1 MLNTQWSRLFW
12 CIIIAILL
20 NSPSPVRP
28 ANIDP
33 ADNGSRYAYGE
44 NVGWINFKPTQG
56 PGVTVTDSQVIGYAW
71 GENIGWIS
79 LSPPAGGVLN
89 DGNGKLSGFAWG
101 ENVGWINFAPF
112 GSGVWINPNSGE
124 FSGYAWGE
132 NVGWINF
139 VPKGVP
145 VETSWRGGSPVETIS
160 VPSTPRGP
168 ASTVLGVSCA
178 YSTEGSS
185 SSLGHQIQYL
195 LDWGDGTYSEWAAS
209 TNASKAWLANGTY
222 TVRAKARCAVHT
234 SIESDWSEPLLVTA
248 TPVPLPDLTG
258 QWTSLVQACRSTK
271 SGLKCKISG
280 KLSIQNVGTVN
291 APSSFVRFYR
301 SDDEVYNEGADSFLK
316 QVATGTIKVGKS
328 KSKTLSYSFP
338 LRETVTGDY
347 IIAVIDAD
355 NTVEEADEGN
365 NYIMFGPIP

>member
-1 MLNTQWSRLFW
+1 
-12 CIIIAILL
+12 
-20 NSPSPVRP
+20 
-28 ANIDP
+28 
-33 ADNGSRYAYGE
+33 
-44 NVGWINFKPTQG
+44 
-56 PGVTVTDSQVIGYAW
+56 
-71 GENIGWIS
+71 
-79 LSPPAGGVLN
+79 
-89 DGNGKLSGFAWG
+89 
-101 ENVGWINFAPF
+101 
-112 GSGVWINPNSGE
+112 
-124 FSGYAWGE
+124 
-132 NVGWINF
+132 
-139 VPKGVP
+139 
-145 VETSWRGGSPVETIS
+145 
-160 VPSTPRGP
+160 
-168 ASTVLGVSCA
+168 
-178 YSTEGSS
+178 
-185 SSLGHQIQYL
+185 

-222 TVRAKARCAVHT
+222 TVRAKARCAIHT

-365 NYIMFGPIP
+365 NYIVFGPIP